1 MSRTLVIAGVGIR
14 FLSQLTLEVKSAIE
28 NCDCVL
34 YLVNEPAYKRWIIEN
49 SKKAISLDSNYFSGK
64 LRRDVYQEIEDTI
77 LKYSQQYTRTCFI
90 TYGHPFF
97 LSSSALKIAK
107 KAKNEIEDT
116 EVLVMPGISS
126 LDCLFC
132 DLMVDPGDI
141 GIQAYEATDFLL
153 YNRTFVTSSHLVLW
167 QIGVTGRQEVIRD
180 KDMLISPTFR
190 KGISLIQSKLL
201 KKYPSKHPILL
212 YVAPQYPSQN
222 CSIVET
228 TIDSLTE
235 HNVHRL
241 STAYIPPSSSN
252 EIDNDLKEQM
262 RSNL

>member
-1 MSRTLVIAGVGIR
+1 MSNTLVIAGVGIR

-49 SKKAISLDSNYFSGK
+49 SKQAISLDTEYFSGK
-64 LRRDVYQEIEDTI
+64 SRKDVYQEIEDKI
-77 LKYSQQYTRTCFI
+77 LEYCPQYTRICFI

-97 LSSSALKIAK
+97 LSNSALNIAK
-107 KAKNEIEDT
+107 KVKKTHQETDII
-116 EVLVMPGISS
+116 VMPGISS

-153 YNRTFVTSSHLVLW
+153 YDRTFDTSSHLVLW
-167 QIGVTGRQEVIRD
+167 QIGVIGIQEVI
-180 KDMLISPTFR
+180 KDEDILNSPVYH

-201 KKYPSKHPILL
+201 EKYPSKHPIFF
-212 YVAPQYPSQN
+212 YVAAQYPSQN
-222 CSIVET
+222 FTVVET
-228 TIDSLTE
+228 TIDSISKQKID
-235 HNVHRL
+235 RL

-252 EIDNDLKEQM
+252 EMNSHIREKLL
-262 RSNL
+262 SNL